1 MLNMKLTKL
10 VMMTCALAIGCA
22 SSIAQDGVS
31 QKNTATPKGARSGD
45 LAIPAGRIAI
55 PMNAET
61 KFSMR
66 TLVLYLD
73 ITASQSTKDGPQL
86 TPGGLQEMKI
96 YIESE
101 LPRLK
106 RFKIYSLFN
115 DGAYRLVKDL
125 EDEGEIEYQDEQ
137 TLPKADLYLNLNM
150 AVQVELNEGSGKSG
164 REKTEIYYTIVT
176 SANLT
181 DTSREVVGAHNFK
194 STAVRQL
201 VQILNPMTGERKYQG
216 GFNPTDPENV
226 NKVLQQAARKQLVD
240 LGLWLGRKYPIT
252 CDVTGLTKTATRM
265 GGNQGVENGLRN
277 DVDVVIWGED
287 EIGIAT
293 ALAACTVEAR
303 ANKST
308 FNISRWNTEEPDA
321 VPMIN
326 EFKADPS
333 LAKGAGLKATTHSMP
348 IPAEWMEAD

>member
-22 SSIAQDGVS
+22 SSIAQDEVS

-61 KFSMR
+61 KYSMR

-73 ITASQSTKDGPQL
+73 ITTTNSGSVEL
-86 TPGGLQEMKI
+86 SPGGLQAMKI

-125 EDEGEIEYQDEQ
+125 EDEGEIEYQGEQ
-137 TLPKADLYLNLNM
+137 TLPKADLYLNLSM
-150 AVQVELNEGSGKSG
+150 DVQVELNEGSGKSG

-181 DTSREVVGAHNFK
+181 GKSREVVGAHNFK
-194 STAVRQL
+194 SNAVRQL
-201 VQILNPMTGERKYQG
+201 VEILNPMTGERTYRG
-216 GFNPTDPENV
+216 GFNPTDPDNV
-226 NKVLQQAARKQLVD
+226 NKVIQQAARKQLVD

-252 CDVTGLTKTATRM
+252 CDVTGLSKTATRM

-293 ALAACTVEAR
+293 ALAAATVEAR

-333 LAKGAGLKATTHSMP
+333 LAKGASLRATTYSMP